1 MNYITELVGG
11 KPKYA
16 VRRFAAV
23 VLIGI
28 PAEIL
33 LLKVLGLFI
42 RVCACAGI
50 F

>member
-23 VLIGI
+23 ILIGI

-33 LLKVLGLFI
+33 LLKVLGFI
-42 RVCACAGI
+42 ITFCGLAGI